1 MTGYAIR
8 VWSKRIS
15 QQLCAFHKIPQAR
28 VFGAATAMN
37 VERVLLYQHT
47 RDRIGR
53 QGYPQERAPCGKR
66 ILSTLSR
73 ELIRSHF
80 VEHLQ
85 TEANPLPAKPHIL

>member
-15 QQLCAFHKIPQAR
+15 QQLCAFQKIPQAR

-66 ILSTLSR
+66 ILSTVSR
-73 ELIRSHF
+73 ELI
-80 VEHLQ
+80 
-85 TEANPLPAKPHIL
+85 